1 MKGVKM
7 KSYVS
12 FIFILSSVLGNCS
25 QPSSPID
32 QTLDSS
38 VNGKTIYYTLNSN
51 FTLTLDLNADA
62 GYQWDYSITDTN
74 IVKIDSTCFVPKSGN
89 PDQIGGVT
97 IETFYFCTMT
107 TGQSKISFVER
118 HSWDSD
124 EMPPNNSISFTV
136 SLTD

>member
-1 MKGVKM
+1 MFH
-7 KSYVS
+7 SYS
-12 FIFILSSVLGNCS
+12 FLSFVLGNCS

-38 VNGKTIYYTLNSN
+38 VNGRTVSYPLNSN

-74 IVKIDSTCFVPKSGN
+74 IVKIDSTCYAPKSGN

-97 IETFYFCTMT
+97 IETFYFGTMK
-107 TGQSKISFVER
+107 TGQSKVSLVER
-118 HSWDSD
+118 HPWDSD
-124 EMPPNNSISFTV
+124 EIQPNNSISFTV
-136 SLTD
+136 RVID